1 MVDKKLTNSELIRFR
16 RSTAL
21 SELALA
27 TFRSRTLRGTA
38 AHRKR
43 TESGSPVAPL
53 IAWPAPSIVP
63 DDLEMH
69 DFVNRKLAE
78 QFEALADPAT
88 TAAATPPVESPE
100 RRFRDSPDPGSV
112 AKPWKKPWD
121 I

>member
-1 MVDKKLTNSELIRFR
+1 MVDKKLTNAELISFR

-21 SELALA
+21 RELALA
-27 TFRSRTLRGTA
+27 TFRSRTLKGTA

-43 TESGSPVAPL
+43 TESESPVGPL

-78 QFEALADPAT
+78 QFKAPAHPAT
-88 TAAATPPVESPE
+88 TVATPPVDSPG
-100 RRFRDSPDPGSV
+100 RRFRDNPGPESV

>member
-1 MVDKKLTNSELIRFR
+1 MVDKKLTNSELIKFR

-21 SELALA
+21 RELALA
-27 TFRSRTLRGTA
+27 TFRSKPLKGTA
-38 AHRKR
+38 AHPRR
-43 TESGSPVAPL
+43 TENESPVGPL

-78 QFEALADPAT
+78 QFTALVHPAT
-88 TAAATPPVESPE
+88 TAATPSVEPPG
-100 RRFRDSPDPGSV
+100 RRFRDTPVPESV

>member
-1 MVDKKLTNSELIRFR
+1 MVDKKLTNSALIRSR

-21 SELALA
+21 RELALA
-27 TFRSRTLRGTA
+27 TFSSRRLTGA

-43 TESGSPVAPL
+43 TESESPVAPL
-53 IAWPAPSIVP
+53 IAWPTPSIVP

-78 QFEALADPAT
+78 QFEAPAHPA
-88 TAAATPPVESPE
+88 TAAATPLLELSE
-100 RRFRDSPDPGSV
+100 RRFRDNPGPESV